1 PEEFEDAL
9 RTWVAVADPDE
20 HLDEYLQAQAKRH
33 LHLQPDLFSNV
44 HVTGVLDPLLGEQ
57 VMNTVLDNA
66 KRLQQADR
74 DLSIAQANHDALV
87 QLVLNPNREGTAR
100 PNLEILVPHDDHDV
114 EPEPSIAVAVPGDR
128 GFAGVGYPRTSSG
141 NLIPPAI
148 VASLKPSARVRYH
161 PVNRSGQLVQDTPAG
176 RHFTT
181 VQRRMIRLRDT
192 CCQHSGCRRP
202 ARHCQY
208 DHVVPWS
215 ERGPTLV
222 SNGQLLCGVHHSYK
236 HRNDPTHHSPLK
248 QLFTDSPL
256 IPKRE

>member
-1 PEEFEDAL
+1 
-9 RTWVAVADPDE
+9 
-20 HLDEYLQAQAKRH
+20 
-33 LHLQPDLFSNV
+33 
-44 HVTGVLDPLLGEQ
+44 
-57 VMNTVLDNA
+57 
-66 KRLQQADR
+66 ADR

-87 QLVLNPNREGTAR
+87 QLVLDPNAEGTVR
-100 PNLEILVPHDDHDV
+100 PNLEILVPADDSDTST
-114 EPEPSIAVAVPGDR
+114 PDSAGAVPVPGDR

-148 VASLKPSARVRYH
+148 VDCLKPSARVRYH
-161 PVNRSGQLVQDTPAG
+161 RVTASGSLADDQPAG

-192 CCQHSGCRRP
+192 RCQHSGCRRP

-215 ERGPTLV
+215 ERGPTLIA
-222 SNGQLLCGVHHSYK
+222 NGQLLCGVHHSYK